1 MISRTLQ
8 SLGFLREHRWT
19 TAHLSEYIDREL
31 EEPQSERVAEHVR
44 LCPECHRM
52 LATLRRTVSGLRAL
66 RDHPPGAPGEGV
78 ADGVLGRIREEG

>member
-8 SLGFLREHRWT
+8 SLRFLREHRWT

-31 EEPQSERVAEHVR
+31 EEPQRERVAEHVR
-44 LCPECHRM
+44 LCPQCHRM
-52 LATLRRTVSGLRAL
+52 LATLRRTVSGLRSL
-66 RDHPPGAPGEGV
+66 RDHPPGAPGV